1 MRCEYEG
8 RSHTSMIDRKKI
20 KQLQKTVWEYY
31 NTHGRHSLPWRKT
44 KNPYHIL
51 VSEVML
57 QQTQVVRVV
66 PMYREFLKRFPTIQ
80 SLATAPLRDVLVAWQ
95 GLGYNRRAQAL
106 HKLAGVIMKEYKG
119 SIPTTYEI
127 LLELPGIGPYTAS
140 AVSVF
145 AYNTPF
151 PMVETNIRT
160 VFFYHLFT
168 HQEKVS
174 DTELLEVS
182 RILIDSKRPREWYW
196 ALMDYGAY
204 LKGQGV
210 RSNMKSKHYTPQSIF
225 KGSDREVRGAIV
237 CALSTTESATLN
249 KLVATTKIKKDRI
262 QKQIQKLHD
271 EGLIQKKR
279 GRWLLP

>member
-1 MRCEYEG
+1 
-8 RSHTSMIDRKKI
+8 MIDKKKL
-20 KQLQKTVWEYY
+20 KQLQKTVWNYFEE
-31 NTHGRHSLPWRKT
+31 HGRHTLPWRKT

-210 RSNMKSKHYTPQSIF
+210 RSNMKSKHYTPQSKF
-225 KGSDREVRGAIV
+225 NGSDREVRGAIV
-237 CALSTTESATLN
+237 RALTQRSYANEKEIIRL
-249 KLVATTKIKKDRI
+249 TKIASARVRLQLSKLEKEGMITKKNNTWS
-262 QKQIQKLHD
+262 L
-271 EGLIQKKR
+271 
-279 GRWLLP
+279 